1 MVRFLGSFAKVLQ
14 TVPPAATA
22 LAAGMLLFDE
32 TAVPLTLSTAIFLEA
47 THYITCAVGSRAFS
61 SDEFRAQTLPERED
75 EEQLA
80 LWQQCLDETSSSSSV
95 STADFIRG
103 WFIPSERASRP
114 ADGEEL
120 TVTLAELQRENVADW
135 LAYALYAIAPSA
147 LDDEQADHVDAAI
160 QMLEKRLTDERAP
173 TRHNDFRFTFPA
185 GHNSEVV
192 AMRLNVDTP
201 QTNMMQRPLFYYAIS
216 DALLGGLVTPHFMRA
231 RGFKQ
236 HRAQAQGHEYKRGQ
250 GGLSYW
256 FHPGDEAA
264 LGDADLPAELLEREI
279 GQGRAEGAGGSST
292 GGGARQTKRAAAPL
306 IFVHGVGLG
315 PLPYTK
321 FIEEMLSNSD
331 GAPMLV
337 VELPD
342 RKSVV

>member
-1 MVRFLGSFAKVLQ
+1 MPALHTYASRRLPIALTSQRHLSLQVRFLGSFAKVLQ

-147 LDDEQADHVDAAI
+147 LDEEQADHVDAAI

-201 QTNMMQRPLFYYAIS
+201 QTNMMQRPLFYCARILTYPPR
-216 DALLGGLVTPHFMRA
+216 ALHPVHVPRFLSEFVT
-231 RGFKQ
+231 
-236 HRAQAQGHEYKRGQ
+236 
-250 GGLSYW
+250 
-256 FHPGDEAA
+256 A
-264 LGDADLPAELLEREI
+264 LD
-279 GQGRAEGAGGSST
+279 S
-292 GGGARQTKRAAAPL
+292 RQTPSLTRSSAAWSRPTSCALAASSSIAPKPRDTSTSA
-306 IFVHGVGLG
+306 GKAG
-315 PLPYTK
+315 
-321 FIEEMLSNSD
+321 
-331 GAPMLV
+331 
-337 VELPD
+337 
-342 RKSVV
+342 